1 MAVLSW
7 IWRFEAEHS
16 PLYKRN
22 IESDLPCNSRNT
34 RAWAW
39 GYSMCCIPFRIK
51 LHVFK
56 RKKWQNSAGWAWD
69 FKKKN
74 KLLRHLP
81 LRTLG
86 CQPLAKGK
94 DWGRRGKP
102 CLIAGRQ
109 GWQPQWVE
117 HVGALI
123 IPSPIVL
130 NFPNTKE
137 TGSGSPNAGIWILL
151 NWGSQLGPF
160 KINSANLAFE
170 DKVNKCHL
178 AVLRVLKFPS
188 LSFYLSHWSF
198 FWSF

>member
-1 MAVLSW
+1 MTE
-7 IWRFEAEHS
+7 F
-16 PLYKRN
+16 
-22 IESDLPCNSRNT
+22 SRL
-34 RAWAW
+34 
-39 GYSMCCIPFRIK
+39 G
-51 LHVFK
+51 LGL
-56 RKKWQNSAGWAWD
+56 KKST
-69 FKKKN
+69 
-74 KLLRHLP
+74 LLRHLP
-81 LRTLG
+81 LRILG

-102 CLIAGRQ
+102 CLIAEGRD
-109 GWQPQWVE
+109 GSPSEWIVFPNN
-117 HVGALI
+117 GACWSFFF

-137 TGSGSPNAGIWILL
+137 IGSGSPNAGIWILL
-151 NWGSQLGPF
+151 NWVSQLGPF